1 MQEKV
6 CLLTG
11 GTSGIGR
18 ASAMALAERGA
29 RVIIAGRNEKRAS
42 GVVQELRALNA
53 KAPAE
58 YIRTD
63 LSTLDGMKRFVEDF
77 RRDHDRL
84 DVLVNNAGAFFTRR
98 ELTRDGFER
107 TFALNHLGYFVVTN
121 LLLDLLESTPG
132 SRIVSTSSD
141 GHRMVKGMNW
151 NDLQFERSWPRMGWD
166 AYCQSKLANVLF
178 TYELAQRLTR
188 KGSHVTANCLHPGF
202 IRTRLGQN
210 DSRLRALGTSLV
222 YMFAKKP
229 EEAAKTVVYAALSKN
244 MEGVTGKYLS
254 NSKVVRSSKAT
265 SNPEHWHRLWQI
277 SAEMTGVG

>member
-1 MQEKV
+1 MEEKL
-6 CLLTG
+6 CLVTG

-18 ASAMALAERGA
+18 ASALALAKRGA
-29 RVIIAGRNEKRAS
+29 RVIIVGRNEKRGS
-42 GVVQELRALNA
+42 SVLQELQALDET
-53 KAPAE
+53 AE
-58 YIRTD
+58 PRYISAD
-63 LSTLDGMKRFVEDF
+63 LSTLDSMKRFVETF

-84 DVLVNNAGAFFTRR
+84 DVLLNNAGAFFTKR

-132 SRIVSTSSD
+132 SRILSTSSD
-141 GHRMVKGMNW
+141 GHRMIKGMNW
-151 NDLQFERSWPRMGWD
+151 DDLQFEQSWPRMGWD

-178 TYELAQRLTR
+178 TYELAQRLAN
-188 KGSHVTANCLHPGF
+188 KGSHVTANCMHPGF

-229 EEAAKTVVYAALSKN
+229 EEAAKTVVYGALSKD
-244 MEGVTGKYLS
+244 MEGVTGKYLT
-254 NSKVVRSSKAT
+254 NSKIVRSSKAT
-265 SNPEHWHRLWQI
+265 AKPEDWQRLWQI
-277 SAEMTGVG
+277 SAEMTGFG